1 MKRSASRPR
10 VSVTTGG
17 RGVVAHVG
25 ARLLCDLGDELGLA
39 DGLSAAMAPTKKR
52 HRGHDRGRV
61 LVDLAVS
68 VADGGTTFSDL
79 RTLSSQPQL
88 FGQVASVA
96 TTWRTLQA
104 VDEAALAGIARARA
118 AARQQ
123 AWAQGMDPGFYVI
136 DIDGTLVT
144 SDSEFKQG
152 AAATYKKGFGFHP
165 LLSFLDATAEPL
177 AGLLRPGNAGSGT
190 AGDYI
195 VVLEASLAQLPVS
208 PDKEEIIVRSDSAG
222 CSHDFLNAC
231 HKRNVRFCV
240 GQALTET
247 MAQAVISLPRRAWV
261 PATTADGSDLREG
274 AEVAEITDQV
284 DLSGWPPGTRA
295 IARRED
301 PHPGAQLTFTDV
313 DGHRYQVFLT
323 DLVDGDIAYLE
334 GIYRGRGRAE
344 CYIRDA
350 KDTGLANLPSAD
362 FAINQA
368 WLTVVLIAGDLLAQL
383 RGLCLQGDLAHAE
396 PKRLRYCLLHAAG
409 LLVRSARRTT
419 LRIAAGWPW
428 ALDLVAAFGRL
439 PNWALT

>member
-1 MKRSASRPR
+1 L
-10 VSVTTGG
+10 
-17 RGVVAHVG
+17 
-25 ARLLCDLGDELGLA
+25 ARI
-39 DGLSAAMAPTKKR
+39 AA
-52 HRGHDRGRV
+52 
-61 LVDLAVS
+61 
-68 VADGGTTFSDL
+68 
-79 RTLSSQPQL
+79 
-88 FGQVASVA
+88 
-96 TTWRTLQA
+96 
-104 VDEAALAGIARARA
+104 ARA
-118 AARQQ
+118 AARDQ

-165 LLSFLDATAEPL
+165 LLSYLDATGEPL

-190 AGDYI
+190 AADYI
-195 VVLEASLAQLPVS
+195 VVLEASLAQLPVR
-208 PDKEEIIVRSDSAG
+208 PEGKEIIVRSDSAG
-222 CSHDFLNAC
+222 CSHDFLDAC
-231 HKRNVRFCV
+231 QARNVRFCV
-240 GQALTET
+240 GHALTET
-247 MAQAVISLPRRAWV
+247 MAQAVISLPPRAWT

-274 AEVAEITDQV
+274 AEVAEITDRI

-323 DLVDGDIAYLE
+323 DLADGDIAYLE

-383 RGLCLQGDLAHAE
+383 RGLCLDGELAQAE

-409 LLVRSARRTT
+409 RLVRSGRRTT

-428 ALDLVAAFGRL
+428 AHDLMDAFGRI
-439 PNWALT
+439 PNWAVT